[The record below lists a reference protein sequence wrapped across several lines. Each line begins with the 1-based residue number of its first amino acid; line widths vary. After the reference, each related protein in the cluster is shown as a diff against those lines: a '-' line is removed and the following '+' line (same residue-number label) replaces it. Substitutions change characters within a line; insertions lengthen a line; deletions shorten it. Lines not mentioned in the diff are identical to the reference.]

1 MNIETIMIV
10 DDSGMARL
18 IMKQCLEIAGF
29 RDKKFVEAINGK
41 DALDKLNKEKIDLV
55 LTDLNMPVMEGNALL
70 DNIKISPELKNIP
83 VIIITSNSNCAREAE
98 LKEKGAFAVIN
109 KPISPAL
116 IHKTCSALQGGP
128 K

>member
-1 MNIETIMIV
+1 MNIDTIMIV
-10 DDSGMARL
+10 DDSAMARL

-70 DNIKISPELKNIP
+70 DNIKTSPALKDIP
-83 VIIITSNSNCAREAE
+83 VIIITSNSNSAKEAA
-98 LKEKGAFAVIN
+98 LKAKGAFAVIN

-116 IHKTCSALQGGP
+116 IHKTCCAF
-128 K
+128 KKE